1 MPINFS
7 TIAEVTFERHEDRI
21 NQLLQDGWI
30 MLREPSCG
38 LRRVE
43 RNEDGK
49 MYLIDIP
56 FREVVLG
63 RRRTKE
69 EIYAMRR
76 EVIEDYRTPPSKE
89 EINE

>member
-7 TIAEVTFERHEDRI
+7 TVGEVTFEHHEDRI

-30 MLREPSCG
+30 MLREPCVG

-63 RRRTKE
+63 RKRTKQ
-69 EIYAMRR
+69 EIDAMRR
-76 EVIEDYRTPPSKE
+76 QIIEDYRTPPKDE
-89 EINE
+89 VNE